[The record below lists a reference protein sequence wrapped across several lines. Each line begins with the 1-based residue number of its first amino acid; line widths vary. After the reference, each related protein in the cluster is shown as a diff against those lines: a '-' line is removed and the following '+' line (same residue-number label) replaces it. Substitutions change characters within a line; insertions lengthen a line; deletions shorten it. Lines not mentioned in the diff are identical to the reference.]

1 MDDFGRTTKLMSLTL
16 LNSILRMVKMEI
28 LCYVLF
34 NHNLKKKKKKRVQ
47 VLVSDCLGSNT
58 GKMPDKVPG
67 S

>member
-34 NHNLKKKKKKRVQ
+34 NHNLKKKKKRGADSGVRLSRFKYWK
-47 VLVSDCLGSNT
+47 NA
-58 GKMPDKVPG
+58 
-67 S
+67 